1 VSVGVQPPAVAVPVD
16 SAEPPSVREERW
28 QRAAFRIGIGW
39 LAVVVLSSIVVRVV
53 AAGQATALNLASTL
67 QSPSLSHP
75 FGTDVVGR
83 DLLVRTLYA
92 STTDLGVAFIG
103 TVLPMIIGVLVGVV
117 AGYVGGAADTALMRI
132 TDFVLAFPFIVL
144 VVAIVVITGPGV
156 TGVIIGLMIK
166 GFPAYARLARG
177 EMLVLREKQFILA
190 ARTLG
195 LPRSRVIFR
204 HALPHVV
211 RPCLVFFLSDLVG
224 NILLLASLSFLGL
237 GVQPPTPEWG
247 AIIADGKNYLLSA
260 WWISA
265 LPGLFVVSVGISLS
279 LVGEGLAERL
289 RQRTGSAR

>member
-1 VSVGVQPPAVAVPVD
+1 VSAAVPVPVVAAPVD
-16 SAEPPSVREERW
+16 SAVPASVDEERW
-28 QRAAFRIGIGW
+28 QRAAFRVGIGW
-39 LAVVVLSSIVVRVV
+39 LVVVVLGSVVVRLL
-53 AAGQATALNLASTL
+53 ASGQATALNLASTL
-67 QSPSLSHP
+67 QGPSLSHP

-92 STTDLGVAFIG
+92 AWTDLGVGAIG
-103 TVLPMIIGVLVGVV
+103 TLLPLALGVLIGVV
-117 AGYVGGAADTALMRI
+117 AGYAGGVADTALMRV

-156 TGVIIGLMIK
+156 TGVVIGLVVK

-195 LPRSRVIFR
+195 LSRRRVVFR

-224 NILLLASLSFLGL
+224 NVLLLASLSFLGL

-247 AIIADGKNYLLSA
+247 AIIADGKSYLLSA

-265 LPGLFVVSVGISLS
+265 LPGLFVVLVGIALN

-289 RQRTGSAR
+289 RSRTGSAR

>member
-1 VSVGVQPPAVAVPVD
+1 MSVGVQPPAVAVPVD